1 MTRFAPVVL
10 LCAACG
16 GGEFSRSDA
25 EIEGE
30 FTATVEV
37 DGGASVAPM
46 PTTPMPTSTSTGG
59 VTPTP
64 TTPPDPP
71 ESDAAPPLPVCE
83 DGAKRCAID
92 GSRDVENMI
101 EVCDRGEWVP
111 HTGCPFTGGNPE
123 WLCEGG
129 RCTQCINSVEGTI
142 ARPPHPNAPSQCMDG
157 LWTSCVG
164 PSGSSGATPIE
175 ILCTVVA
182 PTRYVDGQ
190 WTLVHET
197 ALPAV
202 Y

>member
-1 MTRFAPVVL
+1 VL

-37 DGGASVAPM
+37 DGGASVTPMPPTTAPM
-46 PTTPMPTSTSTGG
+46 PSG

-64 TTPPDPP
+64 TSAPTATTKPPDPP
-71 ESDAAPPLPVCE
+71 EVDAAPPVPECD
-83 DGAKRCAID
+83 DGTKRCAID

-111 HTGCPFTGGNPE
+111 HTRCPFTGGNPE

-164 PSGSSGATPIE
+164 GSGGTPIE
-175 ILCTVVA
+175 ILCTVVS
-182 PTRYVDGQ
+182 PIRYVDGQ